1 MVRVGLACTA
11 ARWRGRKRGVV
22 SVELA
27 LTAPVLMLL
36 LFGMLELGAL
46 VSDFVVLNA
55 AARAGARSAAVGWPT
70 SIIEERI
77 ASVASS
83 LDKQRLTVTL
93 QRRTLSDG
101 MWTSWVAL
109 GDTNDGSGLV
119 NDAPQGAEIRVQL
132 SYRHELLAPGIFG
145 VLADNPEVTYRTL
158 QASAYMQRE

>member
-1 MVRVGLACTA
+1 VRAG
-11 ARWRGRKRGVV
+11 RGGAGRAQGVV

-36 LFGMLELGAL
+36 LFGILELGAL

-70 SIIEERI
+70 AVIETRI

-83 LDKQRLTVTL
+83 LNEEAISVTL
-93 QRRTLSDG
+93 QRRTLSG
-101 MWTSWVAL
+101 GSWSSWTTL

-132 SYRHELLAPGIFG
+132 SYRHELLAPAIFSL
-145 VLADNPEVTYRTL
+145 LADGPGVTYKTL
-158 QASAYMQRE
+158 HASAYMQRE